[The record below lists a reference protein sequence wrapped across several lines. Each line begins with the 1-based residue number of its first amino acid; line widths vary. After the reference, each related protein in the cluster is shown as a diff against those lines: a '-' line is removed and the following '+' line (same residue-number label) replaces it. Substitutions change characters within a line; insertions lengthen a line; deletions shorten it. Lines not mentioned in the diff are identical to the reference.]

1 MDVSYNH
8 AIKSDPRKK
17 TNIIN
22 IENIGYN
29 LTEEQTDIISSEF
42 ENVIINGV
50 PGSAKSTT
58 LILRLERKLRQ
69 TEKIYNIILLTKVSN
84 VTEVLVNRLEAR
96 IPEIKLEYSNT
107 SRVVAEYNG
116 HCIEFSNDSAFV
128 DCQLR
133 HYQNKGN
140 TLEYKENN
148 KIKKIYKQIYEFG
161 KDFSLKKKIY
171 NHLILEDKLDIVL
184 KNGKKVNKIILDEVQ
199 DFTQVEAISF
209 LSIIT
214 HDPNI
219 SFEGYGDILQ
229 SIFYKLEINETT
241 KKYSNLPIHIFKKI
255 DDIRSYPLSKC
266 FRCPK
271 SHCSFLKNLNKEAN
285 KKYNRKSIESNSKE
299 NDLFKPMYFQHNFIG
314 ENAKAQDVANNIFSI
329 ISIFIKEKKMPPGKI
344 TVIVTC
350 INNNIVCEKLEVC
363 LKNKNLPTVLFKT
376 KSKDTTQTIDMNKL
390 KEERCS
396 NCKKK
401 FNKKSNKCKNC
412 KQIRKRD
419 KIAIISGH
427 GFKGGESECVIA
439 FGLSEYSL
447 PKKNHPGTPNELADI
462 SLINVIFSRS
472 YKYLIMGSNFN
483 PSRYLTNNIHN
494 LSEHLYLVQDF
505 SSYLDKEIN
514 NELNIFKY
522 GLDYINKLKKLKEYY
537 EDNKMKKE
545 KKIQKIKKT
554 NLRKKKQTNRYKNN
568 IKRLE
573 TIKNFLINDL
583 KKPPEYDLI
592 SKKLQSNT
600 PCCNNPLE
608 DLFKK
613 NNKQLNTPDK
623 NKLTVTDITENYD
636 EYIGMDELLQEC
648 YTCETDTFGEKNNI
662 EYKNI
667 TSLLGHLPNIIISL
681 NNKDLFY
688 ENFKKIIQDE
698 GYVLY
703 IDETKYNGIF
713 NILKDTCSYKKFL
726 VGFTTI
732 DISNLLSYDDIL
744 QKKDLK
750 CLKNFTNDYS
760 RRLNCGK
767 ILLPNYFKGIFNSM
781 DLDTNKKIWNICLLW
796 DFIFCR
802 KYVEQSYMVNCDVE
816 YFSGSLQTAIK
827 NIYSKCGSFKN
838 LKLEIPCY
846 SKCHIERSEKI
857 LEKELLFDKNKDEKI
872 FREGFQCTIEGRI
885 DGYINNCLFEFKM
898 SLSDM
903 CKKEWIMQILL
914 YSYFGIKK
922 FEKDEH
928 FKEEEDDYE
937 IVHFRDAVLYNFI
950 SGKKTLIKIDLDKL
964 KNNME
969 KIFELILTYYN
980 FTPKLKKNFIKVV
993 K

>member
-1 MDVSYNH
+1 MDVSCNH
-8 AIKSDPRKK
+8 TITSESRKK
-17 TNIIN
+17 SKIIN
-22 IENIGYN
+22 IGNIGYN
-29 LTEEQTDIISSEF
+29 LTKEQTDIICSEF

-50 PGSAKSTT
+50 PGSAKTTT

-69 TEKIYNIILLTKVSN
+69 TETIYNIILLTKVSN
-84 VTEVLVNRLEAR
+84 VTEVLVNRLVGR
-96 IPEIKLEYSNT
+96 IPEIKLEYTTT
-107 SRVVAEYNG
+107 SRVAAEYNG

-148 KIKKIYKQIYEFG
+148 KIKKINKKIYQIG
-161 KDFSLKKKIY
+161 KDFRLKKKIY

-184 KNGKKVNKIILDEVQ
+184 KNGKKVNKIILDELQ
-199 DFTQVEAISF
+199 DFTQAEAITF
-209 LSIIT
+209 LSIIKNNS
-214 HDPNI
+214 NI

-241 KKYSNLPIHIFKKI
+241 KKYSNLPIHIFEKI
-255 DDIRSYPLSKC
+255 DDIRRYSLSKC

-271 SHCSFLKNLNKEAN
+271 SHCMFLKNLNKEAN

-299 NDLFKPMYFQHNFIG
+299 NDLFKPMYFQHNLISN
-314 ENAKAQDVANNIFSI
+314 NATSQDVANNIFSI
-329 ISIFIKEKKMPPGKI
+329 ISIFIEEEKLSPGKI
-344 TVIVTC
+344 TVIVTS
-350 INNNIVCEKLEVC
+350 INKNIVCEKLEVC
-363 LKNKNLPTVLFKT
+363 LKNKNLQTVLFKT
-376 KSKDTTQTIDMNKL
+376 KSNDTTQTIDMNKL

-447 PKKNHPGTPNELADI
+447 PKKNHPGTPNELADL
-462 SLINVIFSRS
+462 SLINVMLSRS

-483 PSRYLTNNIHN
+483 PSRYLTNNIHG

-505 SSYLDKEIN
+505 SSYLNKEIN
-514 NELNIFKY
+514 NELNISKY

-537 EDNKMKKE
+537 EDNNIE
-545 KKIQKIKKT
+545 KIKKT
-554 NLRKKKQTNRYKNN
+554 KMRKKKQTNQYKNN

-583 KKPPEYDLI
+583 TKPKIYDLI
-592 SKKLQSNT
+592 SKKLQSNS
-600 PCCNNPLE
+600 PCCNNPLK
-608 DLFKK
+608 DLFIK

-648 YTCETDTFGEKNNI
+648 YTCETDIFGEKNNI

-667 TSLLGHLPNIIISL
+667 TSLLGHLPNIIISI

-688 ENFKKIIQDE
+688 ENLKKIISDD
-698 GYVLY
+698 GSVLY
-703 IDETKYNGIF
+703 VDETKYNGIF
-713 NILKDTCSYKKFL
+713 NILKDICSYKNFL
-726 VGFTTI
+726 VGFTSI
-732 DISNLLSYDDIL
+732 DIDLLSYVDTL
-744 QKKDLK
+744 PKNDLE
-750 CLKNFTNDYS
+750 CLNKFTNDYS

-767 ILLPNYFKGIFNSM
+767 ILLPNYFKGIFNNM
-781 DLDTNKKIWNICLLW
+781 DLDTNKKIWNVCLLW
-796 DFIFCR
+796 DFIYCR
-802 KYVEQSYMVNCDVE
+802 KYVEQSYMVNGDVE

-827 NIYSKCGSFKN
+827 NIYSNCEFFEN
-838 LKLEIPCY
+838 LQLEIPCNP
-846 SKCHIERSEKI
+846 KCHIERSEKI

-872 FREGFQCTIEGRI
+872 FREGFPCTVEGRI
-885 DGYINNCLFEFKM
+885 DGYINNNLFEFKM
-898 SLSDM
+898 SLSDT
-903 CKKEWIMQILL
+903 CKKEWIIQILL
-914 YSYFGIKK
+914 YSYLGIKK
-922 FEKDEH
+922 YEKDED
-928 FKEEEDDYE
+928 FKDDDAYE
-937 IVHFRDAVLYNFI
+937 IVHFRDAFLYNFI
-950 SGKKTLIKIDLDKL
+950 TGKKTSIVIDLKKL
-964 KNNME
+964 KINMG
-969 KIFELILTYYN
+969 KIFELILSYYN
-980 FTPKLKKNFIKVV
+980 FTPKLKNNFIK
-993 K
+993 KIK